1 MKVEAE
7 LQPCIGMPNTYD
19 VYLNNTLA
27 VGGFYITE
35 LPKELSYEE
44 TDQHMDVSKIIQLK
58 NSGFTAN
65 DIAMLSNEGV
75 I

>member
-7 LQPCIGMPNTYD
+7 LQPCIGMPDTYD
-19 VYLNNTLA
+19 VYINNIL
-27 VGGFYITE
+27 VMSGFYIQALPNE
-35 LPKELSYEE
+35 LDED
-44 TDQHMDVSKIIQLK
+44 TTMDVSKIIQLK